1 MMAMERNS
9 DSLQASLVDRL
20 PAVRGT
26 YEKDVLLAD
35 MTWFRVGGPADV
47 LFKPADSDDLAEFLA
62 GRPVGVPITILG
74 VGSNVLVRDG
84 GIRGVVI
91 RLGREF
97 ARTEIEDTIVRAGA
111 GTPDVAVALAAR
123 DAGIAGLEFL
133 RGVPGTIGGA
143 LRMNAGAY
151 GREIAD
157 VLVEATAI
165 NFDGHTERFSAEDM
179 GFGYRKSSLS
189 KDWVFTSATLRGT
202 TDMPGAIA
210 ARMEDI
216 SGERVE
222 SQPVTSRTGGSTFKN
237 PPGQKAWELI
247 DRAGCRGMSIGGA
260 KVSEQHCNFLI
271 NTGDAMAADLESLG
285 EVVRAR
291 VEMETGVELEW
302 EIVRVGVAAG
312 SGGGS

>member
-1 MMAMERNS
+1 MMAMERNP
-9 DSLQASLVDRL
+9 DSLIDRL
-20 PAVRGT
+20 PPVRGR
-26 YEKDVLLAD
+26 YEEDVSLAD
-35 MTWFRVGGPADV
+35 MTWFRVGGPAEV
-47 LFKPADSDDLAEFLA
+47 LFRPADHDDLAEFLA
-62 GRPVGVPITILG
+62 ARPAGVPITVLG

-97 ARTEIEDTIVRAGA
+97 ARTEIEDTTVRAGA

-123 DAGIAGLEFL
+123 DAGVAGLEFL

-151 GREIAD
+151 GREITD
-157 VLVEATAI
+157 VLIEATAV
-165 NFDGHTERFSAEDM
+165 NFDGRTEHFTAEDL
-179 GFGYRKSSLS
+179 GFGYRKCSLG
-189 KDWVFTSATLRGT
+189 KDWIFTSAVLRGT
-202 TDMPGAIA
+202 TDTPGAIA

-222 SQPVTSRTGGSTFKN
+222 SQPVKSRTGGSTFKN

-247 DRAGCRGMSIGGA
+247 DSAGCRGMSIGGA
-260 KVSEQHCNFLI
+260 QVSRQHCNFLI
-271 NTGDAMAADLESLG
+271 NTGDAMAVDLESLG

-291 VEMETGVELEW
+291 VAQESGVELEW
-302 EIVRVGVAAG
+302 EIVRVGVPAG
-312 SGGGS
+312 SGGRS